1 MSTRLDELKPAVR
14 DATNR
19 VLEVIADLSDDELIV
34 PERQILNPFNWEIG
48 HVAWFFE
55 KFILRDY
62 GKQPM
67 LRDDADALW
76 DSIAVFHDRR
86 WGLPLPDRAAILDYV
101 NRVTDNTVRWLSE
114 NELAHE
120 PWYRAWLCVHHAGM
134 HAEAFTW
141 MRQNVG
147 YPAPKLNVPHGEYEP
162 AGALPG
168 DVEVP
173 GGKFVLGAT
182 RDGEFAFDNEV
193 PPQTVKL
200 DAFSIAKA
208 PVTQA
213 EFAAFVDD
221 GGYSKRELWSD
232 EGWKWRE
239 EENAQQ
245 PIYWRREGSNW
256 QRRVFDQ
263 WRELEPH
270 RPVIHVSWFEAE
282 AYCNWA
288 GRRLPTEPEWEAA
301 ASASDPD
308 KLGAQK
314 RRYPWGDEPISPQ
327 RANLNWYAMDTCD
340 VAALPEG
347 DSVFGCRQM
356 LGNVWEWTSSA
367 FEGFPGFKRGFY
379 EEYSEPWFHE
389 RKVLKGGAWACP
401 ASMLWNTWRN
411 FFQPWRRDVFA
422 GFRTCAV

>member
-1 MSTRLDELKPAVR
+1 MSIRLAELKPAIQ

-55 KFILRDY
+55 KFILRDF

-86 WGLPLPDRAAILDYV
+86 WGLPLPDREAILDYV
-101 NRVTDNTVRWLSE
+101 NKVTANTLDWLDQ
-114 NELAHE
+114 NELMPE

-147 YPAPKLNVPHGEYEP
+147 YAPPKLNVANTDIQP

-173 GGKFVLGAT
+173 GGEFLLGAT

-193 PPQTVKL
+193 PPMKVEL
-200 DAFSIAKA
+200 EAFKIAKA

-213 EFAAFVDD
+213 EFAAFVED
-221 GGYSKRELWSD
+221 GGYSNRELWSE
-232 EGWKWRE
+232 EGWKWRTDE
-239 EENAQQ
+239 IAEH
-245 PIYWRREGSNW
+245 PVYWRRDGDAW
-256 QRRVFDQ
+256 QRRLFDV

-270 RPVIHVSWFEAE
+270 RPVVHVNCFEAE

-288 GRRLPTEPEWEAA
+288 GRRLPTEAEWEAA
-301 ASASDPD
+301 ASASNPKD
-308 KLGAQK
+308 LFASK
-314 RRYPWGDEPISPQ
+314 RRYPWGGDEITPQ
-327 RANLNWYAMDTCD
+327 RANLNWCTMDTCD
-340 VAALPEG
+340 VAALPDG

-356 LGNVWEWTSSA
+356 LGNVWEWTSDN
-367 FEGFPGFKRGFY
+367 FEGFPGFKAGFY
-379 EEYSEPWFHE
+379 QEYSEPWFHE
-389 RKVLKGGAWACP
+389 RKVLKGGGWAAP

-422 GFRTCAV
+422 GFRTCAR